1 MGFNEA
7 MTKKVYLFLKPR
19 TIDEA
24 IELMSEADG
33 IYQHDFIESRK
44 TSNLYLCY
52 ICKKERKFHRDY
64 IGDDNE
70 KIDNSSVRTNS
81 IIEVKDNRENNNSSE
96 LCTICFDTINVST
109 GNKLPCGHFCC
120 ETCLFQYLKTEIES
134 AKVAKLQCFV
144 RDCDYL
150 LTEDFILSKL
160 KDDQKLIDKYK
171 IFKQR
176 ANIFLDK
183 DKKFCPEPDCNSYLQ
198 KGANKYVQCENGHKY
213 CYVCLKLWHGKTNC
227 DEELDKDF
235 QIWKKDKVVK
245 QCPRCK
251 IYTEKNEGCNHM
263 TCTECKFQW
272 CWLCEGEY
280 NENHFSTGSCNGLQ
294 FAKINYLSEKDRVR
308 PYQPYRLNH
317 IARQERQRPA
327 NPWAEPPRND
337 EDMYDNPRYV
347 IETHHRDED
356 RKKGCCLCN
365 DNITDKFWML
375 AHNGVCSL
383 YYGNSFIT
391 IVVTLLS
398 FVFLFVP
405 LATITIFYEL
415 PDRKARVN
423 FNRIVRIITI
433 LLSITLGICYSIPI
447 TCILLTAVIIATPI
461 VPINPCKIVYKYKEH
476 GDIYV

>member
-1 MGFNEA
+1 
-7 MTKKVYLFLKPR
+7 
-19 TIDEA
+19 
-24 IELMSEADG
+24 
-33 IYQHDFIESRK
+33 
-44 TSNLYLCY
+44 
-52 ICKKERKFHRDY
+52 
-64 IGDDNE
+64 
-70 KIDNSSVRTNS
+70 
-81 IIEVKDNRENNNSSE
+81 
-96 LCTICFDTINVST
+96 
-109 GNKLPCGHFCC
+109 
-120 ETCLFQYLKTEIES
+120 
-134 AKVAKLQCFV
+134 
-144 RDCDYL
+144 
-150 LTEDFILSKL
+150 
-160 KDDQKLIDKYK
+160 
-171 IFKQR
+171 
-176 ANIFLDK
+176 
-183 DKKFCPEPDCNSYLQ
+183 
-198 KGANKYVQCENGHKY
+198 
-213 CYVCLKLWHGKTNC
+213 
-227 DEELDKDF
+227 
-235 QIWKKDKVVK
+235 
-245 QCPRCK
+245 
-251 IYTEKNEGCNHM
+251 M

-308 PYQPYRLNH
+308 PYLPYRLNH

-423 FNRIVRIITI
+423 FNIIVRIITI
-433 LLSITLGICYSIPI
+433 LLSITLGICYSISI

>member
-198 KGANKYVQCENGHKY
+198 KGANKYVQCENRHKY

-251 IYTEKNEGCNHM
+251 IYTEKNEG
-263 TCTECKFQW
+263 
-272 CWLCEGEY
+272 
-280 NENHFSTGSCNGLQ
+280 
-294 FAKINYLSEKDRVR
+294 
-308 PYQPYRLNH
+308 
-317 IARQERQRPA
+317 
-327 NPWAEPPRND
+327 
-337 EDMYDNPRYV
+337 
-347 IETHHRDED
+347 
-356 RKKGCCLCN
+356 
-365 DNITDKFWML
+365 
-375 AHNGVCSL
+375 
-383 YYGNSFIT
+383 
-391 IVVTLLS
+391 
-398 FVFLFVP
+398 
-405 LATITIFYEL
+405 
-415 PDRKARVN
+415 
-423 FNRIVRIITI
+423 
-433 LLSITLGICYSIPI
+433 
-447 TCILLTAVIIATPI
+447 
-461 VPINPCKIVYKYKEH
+461 
-476 GDIYV
+476 